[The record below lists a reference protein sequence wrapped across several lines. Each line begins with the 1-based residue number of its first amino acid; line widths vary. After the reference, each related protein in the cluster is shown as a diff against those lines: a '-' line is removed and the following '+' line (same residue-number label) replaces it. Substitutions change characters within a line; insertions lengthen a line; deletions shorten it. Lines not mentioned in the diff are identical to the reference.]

1 MSSRFRCLRRP
12 IGLSPENTTKVIKA
26 AVVLHNFLL
35 SQLGQQHAFAQ
46 NEEGILSCKSAAFSC
61 LKSQGIKHAT
71 KACEIRETFANY
83 FCSKSGEVP
92 WQDALISKVN

>member
-12 IGLSPENTTKVIKA
+12 IGLSPKNTTKVIKA

-35 SQLGQQHAFAQ
+35 NQLGQQHAFAQ
-46 NEEGILSCKSAAFSC
+46 SEEGILSCEGAAFSS
-61 LKSQGIKHAT
+61 LKSQESNHAT
-71 KACEIRETFANY
+71 EACEIRETFANY
-83 FCSKSGEVP
+83 FCSESGEVP

>member
-35 SQLGQQHAFAQ
+35 SQRGQQHAFAQ
-46 NEEGILSCKSAAFSC
+46 NEEGIFSC
-61 LKSQGIKHAT
+61 ESAVFSRLKSQRNKHD
-71 KACEIRETFANY
+71 KEACEIRETFADY
-83 FCSKSGEVP
+83 FCSECGEVP
-92 WQDALISKVN
+92 WQDTSISKVN